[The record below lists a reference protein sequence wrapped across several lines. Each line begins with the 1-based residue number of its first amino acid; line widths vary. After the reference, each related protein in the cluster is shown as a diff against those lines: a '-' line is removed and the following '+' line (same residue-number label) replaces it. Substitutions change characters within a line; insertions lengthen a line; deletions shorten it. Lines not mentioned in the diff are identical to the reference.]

1 MIIYIFTFIIIIVLI
16 FTNAITDAPNAI
28 ATLVGTKVMS
38 FRKAARLSAIFN
50 FIGIVVMSFINISV
64 ANCISSMV
72 DLNDSENGMI
82 VLMSAMIA
90 VIVFAL
96 VAMKF
101 GIPTSET
108 HGLIAGLTG
117 AAVAIYGWNSVSIQ
131 EWGNVIIGLIW
142 SIFGTLIIGY
152 IISKIAQKVIVMTS
166 NENIEKWQIVGCM
179 GMSFM
184 HGAQDGQ
191 KFIGI
196 LIIFFSLIRQTAIP
210 DIVNPLDNIGIIIYT
225 AFVMAMGVS
234 IGGKKIVDNIGSEMV
249 ELDNKQALMS
259 DITTI
264 FTLFIASMTGIP
276 VSTTHAKTMSIISIG
291 RNEKTK
297 IDKSRVFSICKA
309 WVWNFPISGG
319 IGYVLAIIINYFVN
333 T

>member
-1 MIIYIFTFIIIIVLI
+1 MIIHILTFIMIIILI

-50 FIGIVVMSFINISV
+50 FIGIIVMSFVNLSV

-72 DLNDSENGMI
+72 NLDDRENGMI
-82 VLMSAMIA
+82 VLLSGMIA
-90 VIVFAL
+90 VILFAL

-117 AAVAIYGWNSVSIQ
+117 SAVAIYGWKSVSLN
-131 EWGNVIIGLIW
+131 EWRSVLVGLVW
-142 SIFGTLIIGY
+142 SIVGTVLIGY
-152 IISKIAQKVIVMTS
+152 IVVKIFEKMVEWK
-166 NENIEKWQIVGCM
+166 NDKIEKWQIIGCC

-196 LIIFFSLIRQTAIP
+196 LILFFGLVRNAYIP
-210 DIVNPLDNIGIIIYT
+210 ENIQPFNYVGIIIYT
-225 AFVMAMGVS
+225 AFIMAMGVS
-234 IGGKKIVDNIGSEMV
+234 IGGKKIVENIGSEMV

-259 DITTI
+259 DITTVI
-264 FTLFIASMTGIP
+264 TLFIASLTGMP
-276 VSTTHAKTMSIISIG
+276 VSTTHAKTVSIIAIGKNKNSKMDGSRILSIG
-291 RNEKTK
+291 
-297 IDKSRVFSICKA
+297 KA
-309 WVWNFPISGG
+309 WLWNFPISGI
-319 IGYVLAIIINYFVN
+319 IGYGLAIFIKGMGL
-333 T
+333 

>member
-1 MIIYIFTFIIIIVLI
+1 MIIYILTFIIIIILI

-28 ATLVGTKVMS
+28 ATLVGTKVMP
-38 FRKAARLSAIFN
+38 FKKAAYLSAIFN

-72 DLNDSENGMI
+72 DLSDDKTGMI
-82 VLMSAMIA
+82 VLMSGMIA
-90 VIVFAL
+90 VIIFAL
-96 VAMKF
+96 AAMKF

-117 AAVAIYGWNSVSIQ
+117 ATVAIYGWKSVSLY
-131 EWGNVIIGLIW
+131 EWGNVLIGLIW
-142 SIFGTLIIGY
+142 SIFGTLIVGFIIVKIFEKIIILTKNDNTKQWQ
-152 IISKIAQKVIVMTS
+152 IIS
-166 NENIEKWQIVGCM
+166 CC

-196 LIIFFSLIRQTAIP
+196 LIIFFSLVQNTTIP
-210 DIVNPLDNIGIIIYT
+210 SIINPLNYIGIIVYT
-225 AFVMAMGVS
+225 AFIMAMGVA

-249 ELDNKQALMS
+249 ELDNEQALMS

-264 FTLFIASMTGIP
+264 FTLFTASMTGIP
-276 VSTTHAKTMSIISIG
+276 VSTTHAKTMSIIVIG
-291 RNEKTK
+291 KNENSKM
-297 IDKSRVFSICKA
+297 DKSKIFSICKA
-309 WVWNFPISGG
+309 WFWNFPISGA
-319 IGYVLAIIINYFVN
+319 IGYILALAINHMLL
-333 T
+333 

>member
-1 MIIYIFTFIIIIVLI
+1 MYILTFIIVIILI

-38 FRKAARLSAIFN
+38 FRKAAKLSAIFN
-50 FIGIVVMSFINISV
+50 FIGIIVMSFVNISV

-72 DLNDSENGMI
+72 NLNDSENGII
-82 VLMSAMIA
+82 VLMSGMIA
-90 VIVFAL
+90 VILFAV

-117 AAVAIYGWNSVSIQ
+117 AAVAVYGWNSVSLY
-131 EWGNVIIGLIW
+131 EWKNVLIGLIW
-142 SIFGTLIIGY
+142 SILGTLIVGY
-152 IISKIAQKVIVMTS
+152 IISKIFEKLVNLKS
-166 NENIEKWQIVGCM
+166 DHIEKWQILGCC

-196 LIIFFSLIRQTAIP
+196 LILFFGLVGNTYVPETI
-210 DIVNPLDNIGIIIYT
+210 NPLNYVGIIIYT
-225 AFVMAMGVS
+225 AVIMAMGVS

-249 ELDNKQALMS
+249 ELNNKQALMS
-259 DITTI
+259 DITTV

-276 VSTTHAKTMSIISIG
+276 VSTTHAKTMSIISVG
-291 RNEKTK
+291 QNEKSK
-297 IDKSRVFSICKA
+297 MDQSKVLSICKA
-309 WVWNFPISGG
+309 WLLNFPISGL
-319 IGYVLAIIINYFVN
+319 IGYGLAFLLAML

>member
-1 MIIYIFTFIIIIVLI
+1 MYILTFIITIVLI

-72 DLNDSENGMI
+72 NLDDTKNGMI
-82 VLMSAMIA
+82 VLLSGMIA
-90 VIVFAL
+90 VILFAL

-117 AAVAIYGWNSVSIQ
+117 SAVAIYGWKSVSLY
-131 EWGNVIIGLIW
+131 EWKNVLIGLVW
-142 SIFGTLIIGY
+142 SILGTVLVGY
-152 IISKIAQKVIVMTS
+152 FVVKIFEKIV
-166 NENIEKWQIVGCM
+166 NWKNDNIEKWQILGCC

-196 LIIFFSLIRQTAIP
+196 LILFFGLVRNVYIP
-210 DIVNPLDNIGIIIYT
+210 ETINPLNYVGIIIYT
-225 AFVMAMGVS
+225 AVIMAMGVS
-234 IGGKKIVDNIGSEMV
+234 IGGKKIVENIGSEMV

-259 DITTI
+259 DVTTV

-276 VSTTHAKTMSIISIG
+276 VSTTHAKTMSIIAVG
-291 RNEKTK
+291 KNKKAK
-297 IDKSRVFSICKA
+297 IDKSKVLSIGKA
-309 WVWNFPISGG
+309 WLWNFPISGM
-319 IGYVLAIIINYFVN
+319 IGYSLAFLLK
-333 T
+333 TLGL

>member
-1 MIIYIFTFIIIIVLI
+1 MIIYILTFIIVIILI

-28 ATLVGTKVMS
+28 ATLVGTKVLP
-38 FRKAARLSAIFN
+38 FKKAAYLSAVFN
-50 FIGIVVMSFINISV
+50 FIGIIVMSFVNISV

-72 DLNDSENGMI
+72 DLSDEKNGII
-82 VLMSAMIA
+82 VLISGMIA
-90 VIVFAL
+90 VILFAL
-96 VAMKF
+96 VAMRF

-117 AAVAIYGWNSVSIQ
+117 AAVAIYGWNSVSLY
-131 EWGNVIIGLIW
+131 EWKNVLIGLVW
-142 SIFGTLIIGY
+142 SILGTLIVGFLVVKIFEK
-152 IISKIAQKVIVMTS
+152 IISMFQSDNTKQWQVIS
-166 NENIEKWQIVGCM
+166 CC

-196 LIIFFSLIRQTAIP
+196 LILFFSLIRHTQIP
-210 DIVNPLDNIGIIIYT
+210 QIINPLDYVGIIIYT
-225 AFVMAMGVS
+225 AFIMAMGVA

-249 ELDNKQALMS
+249 ELDNNQALMS

-276 VSTTHAKTMSIISIG
+276 VSTTHAKTMSIIAIG
-291 RNEKTK
+291 KNKNSKMDQSK
-297 IDKSRVFSICKA
+297 IFSICKA
-309 WVWNFPISGG
+309 WFWNFPISGA
-319 IGYVLAIIINYFVN
+319 IGYILALVIKVFV
-333 T
+333 

>member
-1 MIIYIFTFIIIIVLI
+1 MIIHILTFIMIIILI

-50 FIGIVVMSFINISV
+50 FVGIIVMSFVNLSV

-72 DLNDSENGMI
+72 NLDDRENGMI
-82 VLMSAMIA
+82 VLLSGMIA
-90 VIVFAL
+90 VILFAL

-117 AAVAIYGWNSVSIQ
+117 SAIAIYGWKSVSLN
-131 EWGNVIIGLIW
+131 EWRSVLVGLVW
-142 SIFGTLIIGY
+142 SIVGTVLIGY
-152 IISKIAQKVIVMTS
+152 IVVKIFEKMVEWK
-166 NENIEKWQIVGCM
+166 NDKIEKWQIIGCC

-196 LIIFFSLIRQTAIP
+196 LILFFGLVRNAYIP
-210 DIVNPLDNIGIIIYT
+210 ENIQP
-225 AFVMAMGVS
+225 FVR
-234 IGGKKIVDNIGSEMV
+234 
-249 ELDNKQALMS
+249 ALLHFCPH
-259 DITTI
+259 I
-264 FTLFIASMTGIP
+264 LFR
-276 VSTTHAKTMSIISIG
+276 K
-291 RNEKTK
+291 EQ
-297 IDKSRVFSICKA
+297 F
-309 WVWNFPISGG
+309 
-319 IGYVLAIIINYFVN
+319 
-333 T
+333 